1 MGIINKI
8 WKSSAWLPITIILLA
23 VVNWAASLY
32 HSRIDLTDE
41 KRFTLSSATKKI
53 LKKLDDVVEVDVFL
67 KGEFPSGFKKLA
79 NSTGE
84 MLQEF
89 KEVAGNNFQY
99 NFISPDEEMPG
110 TDVKWGDTL
119 SALGLYPINL
129 KSQLKSGE
137 KQQLLYPIALLHYKG
152 KTLPLRV
159 YNGSPLIS
167 HKEINSAEALLE
179 FGFADAI
186 HKVSQNE
193 KPMIAYAIGNDEPP
207 LYSENDSLPGNPHTY
222 DLTYTLRRDY
232 TVFNFNLK
240 TQPVIPD
247 TFKLL
252 MIVKP
257 ASSFSPEEKLKIDQF
272 VMRGGKLLMFIDK
285 LNAEM
290 DSLQIKNEVIAYD
303 RDLQLDDILF
313 KYGVRINPDLVMDI
327 QSDRLPFDVNG
338 NGQFEFLKWNYFPFF
353 TGKSDNPV
361 SKNVGFVSGRFVN
374 SIDTV
379 GAEDIKK
386 TILLSSSLNGKKIA
400 TPALITGRENQAA
413 PNDSSFHVPN
423 IPVAVLLEG
432 KFQSLFSNRLSQQ
445 MNDSL
450 EKYGAMYVQQNIND
464 NKIIVVGD
472 GDMVLNGLHKEQP
485 IPMGMN
491 EFTIGSQYELQVA
504 NQDFLRTCLDYLI
517 NPSGL
522 TEARAKD
529 YSLRLLD
536 KKKTD
541 EQRMMWQF
549 INILVP
555 VLLFTLFAV
564 IYQVLRRRKYTRT
577 SHG

>member
-1 MGIINKI
+1 MGIISKI
-8 WKSSAWLPITIILLA
+8 WKSKAWLPITIILLA

-32 HSRIDLTDE
+32 HSRIDLTNE

-79 NSTGE
+79 NSTDE
-84 MLQEF
+84 VLQEF
-89 KEVAGNNFQY
+89 KEVTGNNFQY
-99 NFISPDEEMPG
+99 NFISPDDEIEG
-110 TDVKWGDTL
+110 TNVKWGDTL
-119 SALGLYPINL
+119 SSLGLYPINL
-129 KSQLKSGE
+129 KSQLKAGE
-137 KQQLLYPIALLHYKG
+137 QQQLLYPIALVHYKG
-152 KTLPLRV
+152 RTLPLRV

-186 HKVSQNE
+186 HKISQHE
-193 KPMIAYAIGNDEPP
+193 KPMIAYAIGNGEPT
-207 LYSENDSLPGNPHTY
+207 LYSDIETFSNPHTY
-222 DLTYTLRRDY
+222 DLTYSLRRDY
-232 TVFNFNLK
+232 RVFNFNLK
-240 TQPVIPD
+240 TQPLIPD

-257 ASSFSPEEKLKIDQF
+257 TMAFGAEEKLKIDQF
-272 VMRGGKLLMFIDK
+272 VMRGGKLVMFIDR

-303 RDLQLDDILF
+303 RDLQLDDLLF
-313 KYGVRINPDLVMDI
+313 KYGARINSDLVMDI

-353 TGKSDNPV
+353 AGRAGNPV
-361 SKNVGFVSGRFVN
+361 SKAVGFVSGKFVN

-379 GAEDIKK
+379 AAEGIKK
-386 TILLSSSLNGKKIA
+386 SILLSTSPNGKRIA
-400 TPALITGRENQAA
+400 TPALITGRENQIA
-413 PNDSSFHVPN
+413 PDDSSFHVAD

-445 MNDSL
+445 MSDSL
-450 EKYGAMYVQQNIND
+450 EKYGAMFVQQNITD
-464 NKIIVVGD
+464 NKMIIVAD
-472 GDMVLNGLHKEQP
+472 GDMVLNGMRKDQP

-491 EFTIGSQYELQVA
+491 EFTVGSQYEMQVA
-504 NQDFLRTCLDYLI
+504 NRDFLENSLDYLI

-522 TEARAKD
+522 KEARAKE
-529 YSLRLLD
+529 YTLRLLD

-541 EQRMMWQF
+541 EQRTMWQL
-549 INILVP
+549 INIVVP
-555 VLLFTLFAV
+555 VILFTLFAF
-564 IYQVLRRRKYTRT
+564 IFLALRRRKYTKPY
-577 SHG
+577 HE